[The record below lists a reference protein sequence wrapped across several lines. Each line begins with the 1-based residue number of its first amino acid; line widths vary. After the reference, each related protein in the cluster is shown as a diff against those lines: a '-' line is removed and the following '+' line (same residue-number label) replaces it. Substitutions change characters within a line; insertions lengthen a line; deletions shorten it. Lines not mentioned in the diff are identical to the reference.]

1 MVSSSQAL
9 ERSSGRL
16 GRGAFTRTMSPARAS
31 SVGRTSGFRLRFRLQ
46 AISLAELKAATKA
59 RRKLAA
65 DSRELLHAI
74 RREDEAM
81 ENILVLVQQ
90 DRGGT

>member
-1 MVSSSQAL
+1 
-9 ERSSGRL
+9 
-16 GRGAFTRTMSPARAS
+16 
-31 SVGRTSGFRLRFRLQ
+31 
-46 AISLAELKAATKA
+46 LKAATKA